1 MIVRLGLRFIAL
13 AYLALLL
20 IVPVGIIIAHTFSG
34 GLAPV
39 WDSLTTHD
47 AVAALELTLKI
58 TLITVPLNTIFGITM
73 ALLIVRR
80 NFRGKALLSALIDL
94 PFAVSPVIVGF
105 TLILVYG
112 MNGWF
117 GSFFIDQGYPIIFST
132 PGMVLAT
139 MFASLPFV
147 AREVIPVL
155 REIGTEQEQAASTLG
170 ARGWQTFRRVTL
182 PAIRWGIVYG
192 VVLTTA
198 RRVRRRRRGVRER
211 HRPDPDPDAA
221 RLPGVSELRPHRRL
235 HGRARARSDRA
246 RDPLPDE
253 PVPPPKGPLSEWQS
267 PSATSTSDSATSSPS
282 TTSVWRCL
290 RDR

>member
-1 MIVRLGLRFIAL
+1 MIVRYGLRFVAL

-20 IVPVGIIIAHTFSG
+20 IVPVGIIVAHTFSG
-34 GLAPV
+34 GLGPV

-47 AVAALELTLKI
+47 AVNALELTLTI
-58 TLITVPLNTIFGITM
+58 AIIVVPLNTVFGITM
-73 ALLIVRR
+73 AILMVRR
-80 NFRGKALLSALIDL
+80 EFPGKALLSALIDL

-112 MNGWF
+112 QNGWF
-117 GSFFIDQGYPIIFST
+117 GSFFLDQGYQIIFST

-155 REIGTEQEQAASTLG
+155 REIGTEQEQAAATLG
-170 ARGWQTFRRVTL
+170 SRSSQTFRRITL

-198 RRVRRRRRGVRER
+198 RSIGEYGAVAVVSGNVIGQTQTLTLRVSQEYQNFD
-211 HRPDPDPDAA
+211 HIAA
-221 RLPGVSELRPHRRL
+221 YTAALELAVIALVTLFLMNLFH
-235 HGRARARSDRA
+235 ARKDR
-246 RDPLPDE
+246 
-253 PVPPPKGPLSEWQS
+253 
-267 PSATSTSDSATSSPS
+267 
-282 TTSVWRCL
+282 
-290 RDR
+290 

>member
-1 MIVRLGLRFIAL
+1 MIARLGLRFIAL

-20 IVPVGIIIAHTFSG
+20 IVPVTIIIAHTFSG

-39 WDSLTTHD
+39 WDALTTED
-47 AVAALELTLKI
+47 AVKALELTLKI
-58 TLITVPLNTIFGITM
+58 ALIVVPLNTLFGITM
-73 ALLIVRR
+73 AILLVRR
-80 NFRGKALLSALIDL
+80 DIRGKALLSALIDL

-112 MNGWF
+112 QNGWF
-117 GSFFIDQGYPIIFST
+117 GQFFIAQGYPIIFST

-170 ARGWQTFRRVTL
+170 ARGWQTFRRITL

-198 RRVRRRRRGVRER
+198 RSIGEFGAVAVVSGNVIGQTQTLTLRVSQEYQNFN
-211 HRPDPDPDAA
+211 HIAA
-221 RLPGVSELRPHRRL
+221 YTAALELAVIALVTLFLMNLFHPRK
-235 HGRARARSDRA
+235 DR
-246 RDPLPDE
+246 
-253 PVPPPKGPLSEWQS
+253 
-267 PSATSTSDSATSSPS
+267 
-282 TTSVWRCL
+282 
-290 RDR
+290 

>member
-1 MIVRLGLRFIAL
+1 MIARLGLRLIAL
-13 AYLALLL
+13 AYLAFLL
-20 IVPVGIIIAHTFSG
+20 IVPVTIIVVHTFSG

-39 WDSLTTHD
+39 WNSLTTPD
-47 AVAALELTLKI
+47 AVAALVLTLKI

-155 REIGTEQEQAASTLG
+155 REIGTEQEQGASTLG
-170 ARGWQTFRRVTL
+170 AKGWQTFRRVTL

-198 RRVRRRRRGVRER
+198 RSIGEFGAVAVVSGNVIGQTQTLTLRVSQEYQNFDHV
-211 HRPDPDPDAA
+211 AA
-221 RLPGVSELRPHRRL
+221 YTAALELAVIAL
-235 HGRARARSDRA
+235 
-246 RDPLPDE
+246 
-253 PVPPPKGPLSEWQS
+253 
-267 PSATSTSDSATSSPS
+267 ATLFLMNLFHPRKDH
-282 TTSVWRCL
+282 
-290 RDR
+290 